1 MLSPLDLLLS
11 YIACLHVF
19 EYTIYNTKL
28 SPHNSSSLPPWYT
41 SSRSI
46 LHLIGIRCIPPR
58 FDASTTH
65 TILLL
70 KWRIVFE
77 EHCKYWLF
85 FSAPNM
91 KPWAPYKQWLY
102 LYSTWWS
109 DGVTW
114 CFRHVCCPNKSIWK
128 LSLLMLSH
136 YLSQFDKLV
145 NWISM
150 ATQEEFYKGESVYYY
165 FFKNNLH
172 GKRKRRLAHNILT

>member
-1 MLSPLDLLLS
+1 MVWKLGLKVIPKRHSKNVYNNKIINGISKMLSPLDLLLS

-28 SPHNSSSLPPWYT
+28 SSHNSSSLPPWYT
-41 SSRSI
+41 SSRSL

-85 FSAPNM
+85 FFCPQYETMGSLQTM
-91 KPWAPYKQWLY
+91 TIFVQY
-102 LYSTWWS
+102 LMEWWCN
-109 DGVTW
+109 VVLQT
-114 CFRHVCCPNKSIWK
+114 CL
-128 LSLLMLSH
+128 LS
-136 YLSQFDKLV
+136 K
-145 NWISM
+145 
-150 ATQEEFYKGESVYYY
+150 
-165 FFKNNLH
+165 
-172 GKRKRRLAHNILT
+172 